1 MVSACLSDVDVII
14 LAGGLGSR
22 LAPRIGGKPKV
33 LAPVNGK
40 PFLEFLFRWLSS
52 QGAKKI
58 ILSLGYLADQVIEYI
73 EKNEKYDMKIVYAV
87 ENRQLGTA
95 GALSFVSEYIENY
108 PAIVINGDSFV
119 SADFCNLI
127 EFHKTSSALVTILSA
142 LVGDVKRFGEIKVS
156 GNADIVSFREKG
168 NNSSSGYIN
177 AGIYV
182 MSYEALDFVKT
193 FDIGSLEIDVFSQL
207 KLGDLKAYRGK
218 FDFIDIGT
226 PQSYERS
233 SEVLRPYFDRLGI
246 IS

>member
-1 MVSACLSDVDVII
+1 MVSSCLSDADVVI

-22 LAPRIGGKPKV
+22 LALRIGEKPKI

-40 PFLEFLFRWLSS
+40 PFLDFLFRWLSS

-58 ILSLGYLADQVIEYI
+58 ILSLGYLADQVIDHL

-87 ENRQLGTA
+87 EDKQLGTA

-119 SADFCNLI
+119 NADFCNLI
-127 EFHKTSSALVTILSA
+127 EFHKNSSALVTILST
-142 LVGDVKRFGEIKVS
+142 LVGDVKRFGEIKV
-156 GNADIVSFREKG
+156 GINADVVSFCEKG
-168 NNSSSGYIN
+168 SNSSSGYIN

-182 MSYEALDFVKT
+182 MSYEALDFVKS
-193 FDIGSLEIDVFSQL
+193 FDQGSLETDVFSQL
-207 KLGDLKAYRGK
+207 KLGDLKAYQGK

-226 PQSYERS
+226 PHSYERS
-233 SEVLRPYFDRLGI
+233 SAILGPYFDLFRNAL
-246 IS
+246 